1 MVNRTGGLLM
11 KYIFKNIKSF
21 AKDYTKIFVLLIIT
35 IAASTLIIHL
45 SYGMFREYKE
55 RKELSRSATNEIVFR
70 LKSSYA
76 CSGEANGDMVVM
88 GDLETQK
95 YEKRDDVRDLTAA
108 DMKRF
113 AGKMDQEVAGKLLNI
128 HTGILQGE
136 YRFETDFLIDHGQIV
151 NSGDYGPDS
160 FYNYTFGSSTGNIFQ
175 YGRYFSD
182 REYADGEKVCIM
194 YGNQKKTRGKYL
206 QENMTESGTVMIGGD
221 EYEIIGLQNGI
232 GTGYL
237 PITAV
242 RGDSVLLDEVD
253 MRFKDNISLREI
265 NLLIT
270 EAEKCF
276 GDRVEC
282 NYDLQETEGNDYLYN
297 TVLLLVLVVSL
308 VAAFNFCALYHYI
321 VTTRQRTLKIF
332 RVCGL
337 SHSRSIRLYLGECSI
352 LSAGTYLVTL
362 LLFRYLLMPF
372 LADRWN
378 VFDFHF
384 PTGVYGTLFLIFFV
398 SSFVLQFVMIHR
410 TLKKKMI
417 R

>member
-1 MVNRTGGLLM
+1 MIV
-11 KYIFKNIKSF
+11 
-21 AKDYTKIFVLLIIT
+21 T
-35 IAASTLIIHL
+35 IMASTLIIHL

-70 LKSSYA
+70 LKSSYI
-76 CSGEANGDMVVM
+76 SGAEANADAGGSLTVV
-88 GDLETQK
+88 GDLNNQK
-95 YEKRDDVRDLTAA
+95 YEKYDDVQDLTAA
-108 DMKRF
+108 DIKKF
-113 AGKMDQEVAGKLLNI
+113 AKEVDPEVAGKLLNI
-128 HTGILQGE
+128 HTGILKGE
-136 YRFETDFLIDHGQIV
+136 YRFDTDFLIDHGKIV

-160 FYNYTFGSSTGNIFQ
+160 LYNYQIGTTTGNIFQ

-182 REYADGEKVCIM
+182 REYAEGDKVCIM
-194 YGNQKKTRGKYL
+194 YGSQKKPEGDYL
-206 QENMTESGTVMIGGD
+206 KKNMTESGTVMIGGD

-232 GTGYL
+232 GTGFL

-242 RGDSVLLDEVD
+242 GEDAVLLDEID

-265 NLLIT
+265 NLLIKA
-270 EAEKCF
+270 AEECF
-276 GDRVEC
+276 GDREEC
-282 NYDLQETEGNDYLYN
+282 NYDLQETENNAYLYN
-297 TVLLLVLVVSL
+297 TVLLLVLVVSM

-332 RVCGL
+332 RICGL
-337 SHSRSIRLYLGECSI
+337 SHSKSILLYLGECSV

-372 LADRWN
+372 LAGRWN

-384 PTGVYGTLFLIFFV
+384 PVGVYGTLFLIFFV
-398 SSFVLQFVMIHR
+398 SSFVLQFVMIR
-410 TLKKKMI
+410 WTLKKKMI

>member
-1 MVNRTGGLLM
+1 M
-11 KYIFKNIKSF
+11 KYILKNIRSF
-21 AKDYTKIFVLLIIT
+21 AKDYTKIFVLLIVT
-35 IAASTLIIHL
+35 IMASTLIIHL

-70 LKSSYA
+70 LKGSYV
-76 CSGEANGDMVVM
+76 SGVQDSADGMGKLTVM
-88 GDLETQK
+88 GDLNDQK
-95 YEKRDDVRDLTAA
+95 YEKREDVPDLTAA
-108 DMKRF
+108 DIKKF
-113 AGKMDQEVAGKLLNI
+113 AKEVDPEVAGKLLNI
-128 HTGILQGE
+128 HTGILEGE
-136 YRFETDFLIDHGQIV
+136 YRFDTDFLIDHGKIV

-160 FYNYTFGSSTGNIFQ
+160 FYNYVFGSMTVNIFQ

-182 REYADGEKVCIM
+182 REYAEGDKVCIM
-194 YGNQKKTRGKYL
+194 YGVHKEPEGDYLKK
-206 QENMTESGTVMIGGD
+206 NMTESGTVMIGGD

-232 GTGYL
+232 GTGFL

-242 RGDSVLLDEVD
+242 GEDAVLLDEID

-265 NLLIT
+265 NLLIKA
-270 EAEKCF
+270 AEECF
-276 GDRVEC
+276 GDRAEC
-282 NYDLQETEGNDYLYN
+282 NYHLQETEGNDYMYN
-297 TVLLLVLVVSL
+297 TVLLLILVVSM

-332 RVCGL
+332 RICGL
-337 SHSRSIRLYLGECSI
+337 SHSKSVRLYLGECSV

-372 LADRWN
+372 LAGRWN

-384 PTGVYGTLFLIFFV
+384 PVRVYGMLFLVFFV
-398 SSFVLQFVMIHR
+398 SSFVLQFVMIHW

>member
-1 MVNRTGGLLM
+1 M

-21 AKDYTKIFVLLIIT
+21 ARDYAKIFVLMIVT
-35 IAASTLIIHL
+35 IMASTLIIHL

-70 LKSSYA
+70 LKSSYI
-76 CSGEANGDMVVM
+76 SGAEANADAGGSLTVV
-88 GDLETQK
+88 GDLNNQK
-95 YEKRDDVRDLTAA
+95 YEKYDDVQDLTAA
-108 DMKRF
+108 DIKKF
-113 AGKMDQEVAGKLLNI
+113 AKEVDQEVAGKLLNI
-128 HTGILQGE
+128 HTGILEGE
-136 YRFETDFLIDHGQIV
+136 YRFDTDFLIDHGKIV

-160 FYNYTFGSSTGNIFQ
+160 LYNYQIGTTTGNIFQ

-182 REYADGEKVCIM
+182 REYAEGDKVCIM
-194 YGNQKKTRGKYL
+194 YGSQKKPEGDYL
-206 QENMTESGTVMIGGD
+206 KKNMTKSGTVMIGGD
-221 EYEIIGLQNGI
+221 EYEIIGLQRGI
-232 GTGYL
+232 GTGFL

-242 RGDSVLLDEVD
+242 GEDAVLLDEID

-265 NLLIT
+265 NLLIRA
-270 EAEKCF
+270 AEKCF
-276 GDRVEC
+276 GDRAEC
-282 NYDLQETEGNDYLYN
+282 NYDLQETENNAYLYN
-297 TVLLLVLVVSL
+297 TVLLLVLVVSM

-332 RVCGL
+332 RICGL
-337 SHSRSIRLYLGECSI
+337 SHSKSILLYLGECSV

-372 LADRWN
+372 LAGRWN

-384 PTGVYGTLFLIFFV
+384 PVGVYGTLFLIFFV
-398 SSFVLQFVMIHR
+398 SSFVLQFVMIR
-410 TLKKKMI
+410 WTLKKKMI

>member
-1 MVNRTGGLLM
+1 M

-21 AKDYTKIFVLLIIT
+21 ARDYTKIFVLMIVTII
-35 IAASTLIIHL
+35 ASTLIIHL

-70 LKSSYA
+70 LKSSYI
-76 CSGEANGDMVVM
+76 SGAEANADAGGSLTVV
-88 GDLETQK
+88 GDLNNQK
-95 YEKRDDVRDLTAA
+95 YEKYDDVQDLTAA
-108 DMKRF
+108 DIKKF
-113 AGKMDQEVAGKLLNI
+113 AKEVDQEVAGKLLNI
-128 HTGILQGE
+128 HTGILEGE
-136 YRFETDFLIDHGQIV
+136 YRFDTDFLIDHGKIV

-160 FYNYTFGSSTGNIFQ
+160 LYNYQIGTTTGNIFQ

-182 REYADGEKVCIM
+182 REYAEGDKVCIM
-194 YGNQKKTRGKYL
+194 YGSQKKPEGDYL
-206 QENMTESGTVMIGGD
+206 KKNMTESGTVMIGGD
-221 EYEIIGLQNGI
+221 EYEIIGLQRGI
-232 GTGYL
+232 GTGFL

-242 RGDSVLLDEVD
+242 GEDTVLLDEID

-265 NLLIT
+265 NLLIRT
-270 EAEKCF
+270 AEKCF
-276 GDRVEC
+276 GDRAEC
-282 NYDLQETEGNDYLYN
+282 NYDLQETEDHAYLYN
-297 TVLLLVLVVSL
+297 TVLLLVLVVSM

-332 RVCGL
+332 RICGL
-337 SHSRSIRLYLGECSI
+337 SHSKSILLYLGECSV

-372 LADRWN
+372 LAGRWN

-384 PTGVYGTLFLIFFV
+384 PVGVYGTLFLIFFV
-398 SSFVLQFVMIHR
+398 SSFVLQFVMIR
-410 TLKKKMI
+410 WTLKKKMI

>member
-1 MVNRTGGLLM
+1 MLM
-11 KYIFKNIKSF
+11 KYILKNIRSF

-35 IAASTLIIHL
+35 IMASTLIIHL

-70 LKSSYA
+70 LNGSYV
-76 CSGEANGDMVVM
+76 SGAQDSADGMGKLTVM
-88 GDLETQK
+88 GDLNDQK
-95 YEKRDDVRDLTAA
+95 YEKREDVPDLTAA
-108 DMKRF
+108 DIKKF
-113 AGKMDQEVAGKLLNI
+113 AKEVDQEVAGKLLNI
-128 HTGILQGE
+128 HTGILEGE
-136 YRFETDFLIDHGQIV
+136 YRFDTDFLIDHGRIV

-160 FYNYTFGSSTGNIFQ
+160 FYNYVFGPMTVNIFQ

-182 REYADGEKVCIM
+182 REYAEGDKVCIM
-194 YGNQKKTRGKYL
+194 YGVQKEPEGDYL
-206 QENMTESGTVMIGGD
+206 KKNMTESGTVMIGGD

-232 GTGYL
+232 GTGFL

-242 RGDSVLLDEVD
+242 GEDAVLLDEID

-265 NLLIT
+265 NLLIKA
-270 EAEKCF
+270 AEKCF

-282 NYDLQETEGNDYLYN
+282 NYDLQETEGNDYMYN
-297 TVLLLVLVVSL
+297 TVLLLILVVSM

-332 RVCGL
+332 RICGL
-337 SHSRSIRLYLGECSI
+337 SHSKSVRLYLGECSV

-372 LADRWN
+372 LAGRWN

-384 PTGVYGTLFLIFFV
+384 PVRVYGMLFLIFFV
-398 SSFVLQFVMIHR
+398 SSFVLQFVMIHW

>member
-1 MVNRTGGLLM
+1 M
-11 KYIFKNIKSF
+11 KYILKNIRSF
-21 AKDYTKIFVLLIIT
+21 AKDYTKIFVLLIVT
-35 IAASTLIIHL
+35 IMASTLIIHL

-70 LKSSYA
+70 LKGSYV
-76 CSGEANGDMVVM
+76 SGVQDSADGMGKLTVM
-88 GDLETQK
+88 GDLNDQK
-95 YEKRDDVRDLTAA
+95 YEKREDVPDLTAA
-108 DMKRF
+108 DIKKF
-113 AGKMDQEVAGKLLNI
+113 AKEVDQEVAGKLLNI
-128 HTGILQGE
+128 HTGILEGE
-136 YRFETDFLIDHGQIV
+136 YRFDTDFLIDHGRIV

-160 FYNYTFGSSTGNIFQ
+160 FYNYVFGSMTVNIFQ

-182 REYADGEKVCIM
+182 REYAEGDKVCIM
-194 YGNQKKTRGKYL
+194 YGVHKEPEGDYLKK
-206 QENMTESGTVMIGGD
+206 NMTESGTVMIGGD

-232 GTGYL
+232 GTGFL

-242 RGDSVLLDEVD
+242 GEDAVLLDEID

-265 NLLIT
+265 NLLIKA
-270 EAEKCF
+270 AEECF
-276 GDRVEC
+276 GDRAEC
-282 NYDLQETEGNDYLYN
+282 NYDLQETEGNDYMYN
-297 TVLLLVLVVSL
+297 TVLLLILVVSM

-332 RVCGL
+332 RICGL
-337 SHSRSIRLYLGECSI
+337 SHSKSVRLYLGECSV

-362 LLFRYLLMPF
+362 LLLRYLQMPF
-372 LADRWN
+372 LASRWN

-384 PTGVYGTLFLIFFV
+384 PVRVYGMLFLVFFV
-398 SSFVLQFVMIHR
+398 SSFVLQFVMIHW